1 MSDLGNK
8 HNNGPRQDQIFD
20 KPLLSAWHCGPKI
33 GFGSGDAGG
42 VGVGGGL
49 MHPIGSLQREYD
61 FLSLRFCAFLCFYF
75 LFFILLFFRVLLS
88 RQMYPV

>member
-1 MSDLGNK
+1 MSDLGNQ

-42 VGVGGGL
+42 VGVGRGGL

-61 FLSLRFCAFLCFYF
+61 FLSLRFVVVV
-75 LFFILLFFRVLLS
+75 FRVLLS